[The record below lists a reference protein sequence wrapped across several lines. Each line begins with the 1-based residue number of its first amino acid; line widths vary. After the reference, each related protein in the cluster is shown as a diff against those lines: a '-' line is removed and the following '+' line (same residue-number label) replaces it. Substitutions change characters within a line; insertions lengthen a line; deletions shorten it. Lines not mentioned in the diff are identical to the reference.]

1 MYDHPA
7 LHKMK
12 ENRDIR
18 LLCVDVSNNLGFS
31 CKCCKRTIDGILNCF
46 TVLSSLFYIHVF
58 VIHIDRYVNNQNNSR
73 KACTCITI
81 CVNLLFKL
89 FCKIKCFSMNCS
101 LNFLI
106 INAIHVGAQQYTS

>member
-31 CKCCKRTIDGILNCF
+31 CKCCKRTIDGILNFF

-58 VIHIDRYVNNQNNSR
+58 VIHIDRYVN
-73 KACTCITI
+73 I
-81 CVNLLFKL
+81 
-89 FCKIKCFSMNCS
+89 
-101 LNFLI
+101 
-106 INAIHVGAQQYTS
+106 

>member
-31 CKCCKRTIDGILNCF
+31 CKCCKRTIDGILNFLLSCLLYF
-46 TVLSSLFYIHVF
+46 TYM
-58 VIHIDRYVNNQNNSR
+58 Y
-73 KACTCITI
+73 
-81 CVNLLFKL
+81 LLFIL
-89 FCKIKCFSMNCS
+89 IGM
-101 LNFLI
+101 LI
-106 INAIHVGAQQYTS
+106 IRTIAGKLVHVLLFV

>member
-31 CKCCKRTIDGILNCF
+31 CKCCKRTIDGILNF
-46 TVLSSLFYIHVF
+46 FYCLVF
-58 VIHIDRYVNNQNNSR
+58 FILH
-73 KACTCITI
+73 TCI
-81 CVNLLFKL
+81 CY
-89 FCKIKCFSMNCS
+89 S
-101 LNFLI
+101 
-106 INAIHVGAQQYTS
+106 Y